1 MATQESVAEKMVAC
15 FEDAGDI
22 TIRKMFGEYCVYLF
36 GKPVAL
42 ICDDQL
48 FVPPTENARKALKV
62 IDEAPPFPGAKPRL
76 RVAESDWK
84 QKARMAKLFLALYEE
99 LPEPKVGRKKSTARK
114 LAAGT
119 RSPAITSKKTKATK
133 RSPRKA

>member
-1 MATQESVAEKMVAC
+1 MATQQSVAEKMVTY
-15 FEDAGDI
+15 FQDAGDI

-42 ICDDQL
+42 ICDDRL
-48 FVPPTENARKALKV
+48 FVPPTENARKVLKV

-76 RVAESDWK
+76 RVAESEWK
-84 QKARMAKLFLALYEE
+84 QKVRMTKLFLALYED
-99 LPEPKVGRKKSTARK
+99 LPEPKGRQKKSPPRK
-114 LAAGT
+114 RTT
-119 RSPAITSKKTKATK
+119 RTDSPLITSKTSKDSK

>member
-1 MATQESVAEKMVAC
+1 MATQHSVAERMVAC
-15 FEDAGDI
+15 LEDAGDI

-42 ICDDQL
+42 ICDDHL
-48 FVPPTENARKALKV
+48 FVPPTESAWKALKD

-76 RVAESDWK
+76 RVAESEWK

-99 LPEPKVGRKKSTARK
+99 LPEPKVRRKKSPAKKRVSRTD
-114 LAAGT
+114 
-119 RSPAITSKKTKATK
+119 SPVMTSKKTKAGK
-133 RSPRKA
+133 RSPKKA